1 MKSFNTK
8 LKQLSLLALILLL
21 TFLLFYSL
29 KSFIPGMLCA
39 LTLYTISRN
48 YYFELTEVKK
58 ARKSWTAFGFLF
70 FYLVV
75 LGIPV
80 YLVIT
85 LLEPKVK
92 SFLSQPQQYVELLK
106 NAIETL
112 ERRYNYELLGN
123 NSLSAIFEKV
133 SGVVPSLLN
142 STSNIVANLVIMLF
156 LLYYMLVEGR
166 RLEAFLVRIT
176 PLKNRNI
183 NLLVQ
188 ETQNT
193 IKANAIGIPLISLI
207 QGITA
212 AIGYSIFGV
221 PEFLI
226 WGTLT
231 GLFAFFPMVGT
242 MIIWVPIVIFQYANG
257 QNWQATGLLIYSLLA
272 TGNIDTVARMTL
284 LRRFG
289 DVHPVITVMGV
300 IAGLSLFGFIGLI
313 FGPLLMS
320 YILVLV
326 RIYLNEFDPEDDSQE
341 APASGSSAENEPPGK
356 QKPG

>member
-8 LKQLSLLALILLL
+8 LKQLFLLGLILLL
-21 TFLLFYSL
+21 NFLLFYSL
-29 KSFIPGMLCA
+29 RMFIPGMLCA
-39 LTLYTISRN
+39 LTLYTISRAK
-48 YYFELTEVKK
+48 YFELTEGRKWKK
-58 ARKSWTAFGFLF
+58 GWTAGGFLL

-80 YLVIT
+80 YLVVT

-92 SFLSQPQQYVELLK
+92 SFLSHPQQYVDMLK
-106 NAIETL
+106 NAIETI
-112 ERRYNYELLGN
+112 ERRYNYQILEN
-123 NSLSAIFEKV
+123 NSLSALFEKL
-133 SGVVPSLLN
+133 SGIIPTLLN
-142 STSNIVANLVIMLF
+142 STSNVVANLVIMLF

-166 RLEAFLVRIT
+166 KLEAFLMRIT

-183 NLLVQ
+183 DLLVT

-193 IKANAIGIPLISLI
+193 IKANAIGIPLISII

-242 MIIWVPIVIFQYANG
+242 MIIWVPIVIFMYANG
-257 QNWQATGLLIYSLLA
+257 QNWQGTGLLLYSLLV

-284 LRRFG
+284 LKRFG
-289 DVHPVITVMGV
+289 DVHPVVTVMGV
-300 IAGLSLFGFIGLI
+300 IAGLGLFGFVGLI

-320 YILVLV
+320 YILVLA
-326 RIYLNEFDPEDDSQE
+326 RIYLNEFDADDE
-341 APASGSSAENEPPGK
+341 LPMAASGSSAESGTPKTLPPG
-356 QKPG
+356 

>member
-1 MKSFNTK
+1 MKSFDTK
-8 LKQLSLLALILLL
+8 LKQLFLLALILLL
-21 TFLLFYSL
+21 NFLLFYSL
-29 KSFIPGMLCA
+29 RMFIPGMLCA
-39 LTLYTISRN
+39 LTLYTISRAK
-48 YYFELTEVKK
+48 YFELTEDRKWKK
-58 ARKSWTAFGFLF
+58 GWTAGGFLL

-92 SFLSQPQQYVELLK
+92 SFLSHPQQYVDMLK
-106 NAIETL
+106 NAIETI
-112 ERRYNYELLGN
+112 ERRYNYQILEN
-123 NSLSAIFEKV
+123 NSLSALFEKLT
-133 SGVVPSLLN
+133 GIIPTLLN
-142 STSNIVANLVIMLF
+142 STSNVVANLVIMLF

-166 RLEAFLVRIT
+166 KLEAFLVRIT

-183 NLLVQ
+183 NLLVT

-193 IKANAIGIPLISLI
+193 IKANAIGIPLISVI

-212 AIGYSIFGV
+212 AIGYYIFGV

-242 MIIWVPIVIFQYANG
+242 MIIWVPVVIFLYANG
-257 QNWQATGLLIYSLLA
+257 QNWQGTGLLLYSLLV

-284 LRRFG
+284 LKRFG
-289 DVHPVITVMGV
+289 DVHPVVTVMGV
-300 IAGLSLFGFIGLI
+300 ISGLALFGFIGLI

-326 RIYLNEFDPEDDSQE
+326 RIYLNEFDTEDGLPLT
-341 APASGSSAENEPPGK
+341 AGSSAESGTPETLPPG
-356 QKPG
+356 

>member
-1 MKSFNTK
+1 MKSFDTK
-8 LKQLSLLALILLL
+8 LKQLFLLALILLL
-21 TFLLFYSL
+21 NFLLFYSL
-29 KSFIPGMLCA
+29 RMFIPGMLCA
-39 LTLYTISRN
+39 LTLYTISRAK
-48 YYFELTEVKK
+48 YFELTEGRKWKK
-58 ARKSWTAFGFLF
+58 GWTAGGFLL

-80 YLVIT
+80 YLVVT

-92 SFLSQPQQYVELLK
+92 SFLSHPQQYVDMLK
-106 NAIETL
+106 NAIETI
-112 ERRYNYELLGN
+112 ERRYNYQILEN
-123 NSLSAIFEKV
+123 NSLSALFEKLT
-133 SGVVPSLLN
+133 GIIPTLLN
-142 STSNIVANLVIMLF
+142 STSNVVANLVIMLF

-166 RLEAFLVRIT
+166 KLEAFLVRIT

-183 NLLVQ
+183 DLLVT

-193 IKANAIGIPLISLI
+193 IKANAIGIPLISVI

-212 AIGYSIFGV
+212 AIGYYIFGV

-242 MIIWVPIVIFQYANG
+242 MIIWVPVVIFLYANG
-257 QNWQATGLLIYSLLA
+257 QNWQGTGLLLYSLLV

-284 LRRFG
+284 LKRFG
-289 DVHPVITVMGV
+289 DVHPVVTVMGV
-300 IAGLSLFGFIGLI
+300 ISGLGLFGFIGLI

-326 RIYLNEFDPEDDSQE
+326 RIYLNEFDTEDGLPLT
-341 APASGSSAENEPPGK
+341 AGSSAESGTPKTLPPG
-356 QKPG
+356 